1 MYYQTMDKKM
11 FQRVVEQQQVATNIT
26 KELSINS
33 RIVNCPY
40 ELITKHFVLAPK
52 QIAHT
57 ILKQPNYCMVLS
69 PASFK

>member
-1 MYYQTMDKKM
+1 VAPIKELPIESMYYQTMDKKM

-40 ELITKHFVLAPK
+40 ELTTKHLCYHQNK
-52 QIAHT
+52 LHT
-57 ILKQPNYCMVLS
+57 P
-69 PASFK
+69 